1 MMDDDPDIDHQAQ
14 DADDYYQDIVVEDA
28 ASMPDGC
35 LGSVIVIGCCLFF
48 GFPLMKMFLLAFFS
62 VEN

>member
-1 MMDDDPDIDHQAQ
+1 MKSDLNLDQRAQ

-35 LGSVIVIGCCLFF
+35 LGIVV
-48 GFPLMKMFLLAFFS
+48 MFAVGIIAKLLL
-62 VEN
+62 

>member
-1 MMDDDPDIDHQAQ
+1 MGDQNLDQRAQ

-35 LGSVIVIGCCLFF
+35 LGVIVITFAVSVVV
-48 GFPLMKMFLLAFFS
+48 KLLL
-62 VEN
+62 

>member
-1 MMDDDPDIDHQAQ
+1 MDNDPDLDHQAQ

-35 LGSVIVIGCCLFF
+35 LGLIAIMLSVGAYLVLKF
-48 GFPLMKMFLLAFFS
+48 
-62 VEN
+62 